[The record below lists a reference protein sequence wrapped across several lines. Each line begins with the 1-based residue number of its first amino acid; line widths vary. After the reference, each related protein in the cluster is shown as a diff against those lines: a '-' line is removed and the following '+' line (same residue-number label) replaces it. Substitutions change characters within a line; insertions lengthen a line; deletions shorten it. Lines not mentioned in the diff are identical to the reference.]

1 MIGGEGMPQYKNP
14 FEKGRLFVQFDVEFP
29 EPKDITPEV
38 AKALIAVLP
47 KAEVLSAPS
56 GDSLE

>member
-1 MIGGEGMPQYKNP
+1 MPQYKNP

-38 AKALIAVLP
+38 ATALIAVLP
-47 KAEVLSAPS
+47 KAEVLSTPA
-56 GDSLE
+56 GELKN